1 LRGLSPRATAAIAA
15 VVVMV
20 LSILSYE
27 AYYWALQR
35 RAVGPPS
42 PSLISGYLG
51 GSWSLDANRSFTATF
66 NVTEGYISL
75 RYLNGSLVTWPL
87 SPTRA
92 TLSSQGQAEGLQ
104 EACRP

>member
-15 VVVMV
+15 VVVTV

-42 PSLISGYLG
+42 PSL
-51 GSWSLDANRSFTATF
+51 D
-66 NVTEGYISL
+66 L
-75 RYLNGSLVTWPL
+75 RLP
-87 SPTRA
+87 R
-92 TLSSQGQAEGLQ
+92 GLMV
-104 EACRP
+104 A